1 MQTTETNHLF
11 PTYKRWDLTWNR
23 ADGSKIYAND
33 QVFLDFMTGIGTVN
47 MGHGH
52 PAIIGAV
59 EEQLHAGWHA
69 SNMFHYKSQQRAAD
83 TLSQLSGLHNVFFTN
98 SGAESN
104 EAAIK
109 LARKATGRSEIVSF
123 HQSFHGRTYAS
134 MTATGQEKVR
144 EGYDPLPEGFT
155 YATFN
160 DANELEQIVSS
171 ETAAILLEVVQGEGG
186 VNIGSASFLQ
196 AVENIA
202 KKNGALVIIDEVQ
215 TGIGRTGY
223 PFAFQQYGMNPDIIT
238 SAKGLGN
245 GFPVGAM
252 IGRKGLEV
260 YFGAGSHGTTF
271 GGNPLAMSAV
281 NATLSLLNDQL
292 LTAVI
297 EKGKLVQTFLETA
310 QQHLQVIK
318 EVRVSGLMIGL
329 ELDCDAGMIVEKLQD
344 EGILTL
350 VAGKNVLRLYLH
362 LRSTHKN
369 LSKDY
374 K

>member
-11 PTYKRWDLTWNR
+11 PTYKRWNLTWNR

-52 PAIIGAV
+52 PAIIAAV
-59 EEQLHAGWHA
+59 EEQLHTGWHA
-69 SNMFHYKSQQRAAD
+69 SNMFHYKSQQQAAD

-196 AVENIA
+196 TVENIA

-252 IGRKGLEV
+252 IGRKGWKFILAQVVTEP
-260 YFGAGSHGTTF
+260 
-271 GGNPLAMSAV
+271 PLAV
-281 NATLSLLNDQL
+281 ILSQ
-292 LTAVI
+292 
-297 EKGKLVQTFLETA
+297 
-310 QQHLQVIK
+310 
-318 EVRVSGLMIGL
+318 
-329 ELDCDAGMIVEKLQD
+329 C
-344 EGILTL
+344 
-350 VAGKNVLRLYLH
+350 LRLTQRCH
-362 LRSTHKN
+362 CSMIN
-369 LSKDY
+369 C
-374 K
+374 